1 MKTRSPKPAL
11 EQQALGTGPADRGF
25 ETVLLKDGGKPTAQP
40 TSIPLVRRQSWQVLG
55 LLGRGWSWGWP
66 GHGTAFCS
74 RPSHWQKGPTGEKG
88 KVPGLEAV
96 EEDAVFSFTE
106 WRPVCFGK
114 LYKGARRGGER
125 GREKPGALNEAFP
138 LEGKT
143 SQHLHSLTT

>member
-25 ETVLLKDGGKPTAQP
+25 ERVLLKDGGKPTAQP

-96 EEDAVFSFTE
+96 EEDAEFSPSLSGGLCVLANCTRE
-106 WRPVCFGK
+106 
-114 LYKGARRGGER
+114 RGEGER
-125 GREKPGALNEAFP
+125 
-138 LEGKT
+138 EGER
-143 SQHLHSLTT
+143 SLGP